1 MESRFVCADQ
11 NVQRRHCCSTVGR
24 RHFLATVGLT
34 ALGASI
40 GAIESA
46 LAIPTGASPKPRV
59 RAFFVRQ
66 KTERY
71 FMGWPGAAYDVKA
84 RQADYTRVLEEAA
97 KTLDVD
103 LELSQEPVTELGQI
117 DALVSQCDKA
127 PPDGVILIS
136 MCLNTS
142 WDKITQF
149 VVKRPPALPVIVY
162 SPKGTSF
169 LNHVQQMAER
179 SKGTKTFLAST
190 SDVDWLE
197 QAMRMLHTHARIKRT
212 RICVVQGQKPSDLVL
227 ERLGSTLRYVHFHRF
242 TEEYKKVAATDEV
255 RAMAELYSGTA
266 QKTIEPSAED
276 MLEAAKMYAVCQRVM
291 EGDGCDG
298 IAVDC
303 LPHVRGRTTPPPCL
317 AFCRLNDEGRI
328 AACQAD
334 WPAAI
339 SLRLVWLLLNRPGFM
354 QNNCVDTTRNT
365 VMGSH
370 CTCPLR
376 LQGPGKDP
384 VPFIL
389 RSHAE
394 SDLGVATQVLWPV
407 GEEVTIMKFSD
418 AAWWAAP
425 KDPASAASSILLGTG
440 QIVRNIDNPPSG
452 GCRTSLE
459 VQVDG
464 IDDVRQMKHL
474 HHQLIILGN
483 HKDNLR
489 AYCEMAGIEV
499 QSV

>member
-1 MESRFVCADQ
+1 MESRVVLSDRNPHRC
-11 NVQRRHCCSTVGR
+11 RCCSMMAR
-24 RHFLATVGLT
+24 RDFVATLGLT
-34 ALGASI
+34 ALGASL
-40 GAIESA
+40 GAVESA
-46 LAIPTGASPKPRV
+46 LAAPAGASAKPRV
-59 RAFFVRQ
+59 RAVFVRQ
-66 KTERY
+66 KTDRY

-84 RQADYTRVLEEAA
+84 RQADYTRVLANAA
-97 KTLDVD
+97 KMLGVD

-117 DALVSQCDKA
+117 SDLLNQCAEK

-149 VVKRPPALPVIVY
+149 VTKRPPTLPVIVY

-169 LNHVQQMAER
+169 LDNVQRIAECT
-179 SKGTKTFLAST
+179 KGTKTFLAST

-197 QAMRMLHTHARIKRT
+197 HAVRMLHTHAQIKRT
-212 RICVVQGQKPSDLVL
+212 RICVVQGNRPVDLVL
-227 ERLGSTLRYVHFHRF
+227 EKLGSTLRYVHFHRF
-242 TEEYKKVAATDEV
+242 SEEYKQVAASDEV
-255 RAMAELYSGTA
+255 RAMADLYAAKA
-266 QKTIEPSAED
+266 QKTVEPSGED
-276 MLEAAKMYAVCQRVM
+276 VLNAAKMYVVCRRVM
-291 EGDGCDG
+291 EAEGCDG

-365 VMGSH
+365 LMGSH

-376 LQGPGKDP
+376 LEGPDKAP
-384 VPFIL
+384 APFIL

-394 SDLGVATQVLWPV
+394 SDLGAVPQVLWPV
-407 GEEVTIMKFSD
+407 GKEVTIMKFSD

-425 KDPASAASSILLGTG
+425 KNPASCASSILLGTG
-440 QIVRNIDNPPSG
+440 RVVRNIDNPPSG

-459 VQVDG
+459 VRLDG
-464 IDDVRQMKHL
+464 IDDVRKLKYL
-474 HHQLIILGN
+474 HHQLIVLGD
-483 HKDNLR
+483 HKERLR
-489 AYCEMAGIEV
+489 AYCELAAIDV
-499 QSV
+499 QTV

>member
-1 MESRFVCADQ
+1 MESRAVLSDQ
-11 NVQRRHCCSTVGR
+11 NPQHCHCCSRLAR
-24 RHFLATVGLT
+24 RDFVASLGLT
-34 ALGASI
+34 ALGASL
-40 GAIESA
+40 GAVESA
-46 LAIPTGASPKPRV
+46 LAVPAGASAKPRV
-59 RAFFVRQ
+59 RAVFVRQ
-66 KTERY
+66 KTDRY

-84 RQADYTRVLEEAA
+84 RQADYTKVLAGAA
-97 KTLDVD
+97 KALGVD

-117 DALVSQCDKA
+117 SVLLSQCEQK

-169 LNHVQQMAER
+169 LDNVQQIAER
-179 SKGTKTFLAST
+179 SKGTRTFLAST

-197 QAMRMLHTHARIKRT
+197 YAMRMLHTHAQIKRT
-212 RICVVQGQKPSDLVL
+212 RVCVVQGEKPADLVL
-227 ERLGSTLRYVHFHRF
+227 ERLGSTLRYVRFHRF
-242 TEEYKKVAATDEV
+242 TEEYKKVAASDEV
-255 RAMAELYSGTA
+255 RAMADDYSGKA
-266 QKTIEPSAED
+266 QKTVEPSAED
-276 MLEAAKMYAVCQRVM
+276 MLNAAKMYVVCRRVM
-291 EGDGCDG
+291 EAEGCDG

-339 SLRLVWLLLNRPGFM
+339 SLRLVWLLLGRPGFM

-365 VMGSH
+365 LMGSH

-376 LQGPGKDP
+376 LGGPEKAP
-384 VPFIL
+384 APFIL

-394 SDLGVATQVLWPV
+394 SNLGVAPQVLWPV

-425 KDPASAASSILLGTG
+425 KNPASCASSILLGTG
-440 QIVRNIDNPPSG
+440 RVVRNIDNPPSG

-464 IDDVRQMKHL
+464 IDDVRKLQHL

-483 HKDNLR
+483 HKERLR
-489 AYCEMAGIEV
+489 AYCELAGIEV
-499 QSV
+499 QTL